1 VFVLKKKKN
10 DALLNALQRRV
21 VVVAYYRH
29 FLSPRNPFLAFFSFF
44 VLIEDNL
51 IKLTTFFT
59 SAILSIQPVLKDET
73 Y

>member
-1 VFVLKKKKN
+1 MLYN
-10 DALLNALQRRV
+10 GASLWWRIIGI
-21 VVVAYYRH
+21 
-29 FLSPRNPFLAFFSFF
+29 FLSPRNPFLAFFSIF